1 MENDYREFS
10 LRLKEER
17 TRCGLTQQQL
27 CGCTEM
33 QQSAF
38 SRVETGLLRL
48 TYPKLKKICSS
59 GVDIFYVF
67 TGYKPADRL
76 DFLEPS
82 AASPETLLHLL
93 GIVYIHACAVQ
104 TRCRTFPG
112 VSSHTC
118 LEGPR
123 EASFGQVQKQLAHLQ
138 YLSGDART
146 NRNILYRLRNH
157 HGYTQRK
164 MADLLGMDIKTL
176 RSLEKGRRLP
186 DSELIWEMYHLFHV
200 SPALILNDPR
210 GLRSELNYVL
220 GLLTDNDRDGMLQI
234 LESSHKLVSG

>member
-1 MENDYREFS
+1 MENDYRKFS

-17 TRCGLTQQQL
+17 TRCSLTQQQL

-33 QQSAF
+33 QQSTF
-38 SRVETGLLRL
+38 SRVETGLLHL
-48 TYPKLKKICSS
+48 TYPKLKKVCSS

-67 TGYKPADRL
+67 TGNKSADRL
-76 DFLEPS
+76 DFLKPS
-82 AASPETLLHLL
+82 AASPEALLHLL
-93 GIVYIHACAVQ
+93 IHAYAIQ
-104 TRCRTFPG
+104 TRYRALPG
-112 VSSHTC
+112 TSSHTC
-118 LEGPR
+118 LESPR
-123 EASFGQVQKQLAHLQ
+123 EASLGQIRKQLTYLQ
-138 YLSGDART
+138 FLSGDART

-186 DSELIWEMYHLFHV
+186 DSELIWKMHHLFHI

-210 GLRSELNYVL
+210 ELRSKLNYVL
-220 GLLTDNDRDGMLQI
+220 GLLTDDDRDAMLQI
-234 LESSHKLVSG
+234 LESSYKLVSG